1 MMQPRDLTQSAD
13 TSLPFALDY
22 ATTVSYTHL
31 DVYKR
36 QAEFATS
43 VRGAFDEDR
52 AVLTAVHKGMANK
65 RTPNLDLKIDV
76 GPMRFRRNLAKLIE
90 AEQAQKVAAK

>member
-1 MMQPRDLTQSAD
+1 
-13 TSLPFALDY
+13 
-22 ATTVSYTHL
+22 
-31 DVYKR
+31 
-36 QAEFATS
+36 
-43 VRGAFDEDR
+43 
-52 AVLTAVHKGMANK
+52 MANK